1 MIELFNMLGKQRKW
15 IVGYFLHQLIQF
27 FYCLFIFIVY
37 IYKAM
42 EEMNGG
48 AAIYR
53 MVNICL
59 TAKHYLWQRYY
70 QQHFPQSENTIFH
83 QVGEKNSSQTE
94 NYLRTMISISS
105 ALIPQWFPGDG
116 QFVSE
121 TFLLKQIK
129 PTRGTIED

>member
-1 MIELFNMLGKQRKW
+1 
-15 IVGYFLHQLIQF
+15 
-27 FYCLFIFIVY
+27 
-37 IYKAM
+37 M

-83 QVGEKNSSQTE
+83 QAGEKNSSQTE

-105 ALIPQWFPGDG
+105 ALIPQWFSGDG

-129 PTRGTIED
+129 PTRGTIEDSVQSVQKEIKLSYRLLAPLQMLNY

>member
-48 AAIYR
+48 VAIYR

-59 TAKHYLWQRYY
+59 TAKHYLWRRYY

-83 QVGEKNSSQTE
+83 QVHKLKIT
-94 NYLRTMISISS
+94 
-105 ALIPQWFPGDG
+105 FG
-116 QFVSE
+116 Q
-121 TFLLKQIK
+121 
-129 PTRGTIED
+129 

>member
-1 MIELFNMLGKQRKW
+1 MPHSETLFVAKILPATFPTERK
-15 IVGYFLHQLIQF
+15 Y
-27 FYCLFIFIVY
+27 
-37 IYKAM
+37 
-42 EEMNGG
+42 
-48 AAIYR
+48 
-53 MVNICL
+53 NIPPS
-59 TAKHYLWQRYY
+59 WG
-70 QQHFPQSENTIFH
+70 FPEK
-83 QVGEKNSSQTE
+83 KNSSQTE

>member
-1 MIELFNMLGKQRKW
+1 MIELANMLGKQRKW
-15 IVGYFLHQLIQF
+15 IVGYFLHQLIQVF
-27 FYCLFIFIVY
+27 FIVYLYLLFIVY

-48 AAIYR
+48 VAIYR

-83 QVGEKNSSQTE
+83 QVHKLKIT
-94 NYLRTMISISS
+94 
-105 ALIPQWFPGDG
+105 FG
-116 QFVSE
+116 Q
-121 TFLLKQIK
+121 
-129 PTRGTIED
+129 